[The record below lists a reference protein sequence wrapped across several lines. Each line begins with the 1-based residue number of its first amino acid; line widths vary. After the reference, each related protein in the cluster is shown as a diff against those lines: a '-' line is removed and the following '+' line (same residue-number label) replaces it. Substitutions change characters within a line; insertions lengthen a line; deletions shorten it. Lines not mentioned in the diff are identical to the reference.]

1 VETAEAT
8 RAEPTSP
15 SRLGPR
21 LALGA
26 VLVLAGALRLW
37 RLQQNGFDN
46 EYYAAG
52 VRSMMVSW
60 HNFLYNAFDL
70 TPNAGLVPAR

>member
-1 VETAEAT
+1 METAET
-8 RAEPTSP
+8 TGAEPTSA

-21 LALGA
+21 RALGA
-26 VLVLAGALRLW
+26 VLVLAAALRLW
-37 RLQQNGFDN
+37 RRQQNGFDN

-60 HNFLYNAFDL
+60 HNFFYNAFDS